1 MRIMDAMKY
10 MLREGGVKG
19 LWRGNGVNVIKIAP
33 ESALNDTKL
42 IGGDEIAN
50 KIWKPD
56 TFFINE
62 ESSEV
67 KQSFKT
73 SSALT
78 KKKEKEAQGSVVK
91 PVDFLSMNQT
101 ALAFDQKR
109 LSLRD
114 DIKQTG
120 QQRTPVG
127 LDQA

>member
-1 MRIMDAMKY
+1 M
-10 MLREGGVKG
+10 
-19 LWRGNGVNVIKIAP
+19 
-33 ESALNDTKL
+33 
-42 IGGDEIAN
+42 
-50 KIWKPD
+50 
-56 TFFINE
+56 
-62 ESSEV
+62 

-78 KKKEKEAQGSVVK
+78 KKKGKEAQGSVVK

-114 DIKQTG
+114 DIKQID
-120 QQRTPVG
+120 QRTPVG